1 MEIGRA
7 LGQVAQPPQLLLP
20 DDRVADEDVFDPA
33 ARHHL
38 RLAELRHLNAD
49 GARLD
54 LQPGD
59 LGQLVRLRVR
69 TNATPASAA
78 IAAIRVTFARTV
90 SRSSTTSGVSSTS
103 SARAATRSSS
113 AGSAAMV
120 FTAALYLLTPVCPGV
135 EPRTIRVF
143 VAVTPALRRIVSITR
158 LR

>member
-1 MEIGRA
+1 MPVSSSSSTGIVNPRARAADATPGCHLERVDRRGDGRA
-7 LGQVAQPPQLLLP
+7 LGQVAQPLQLLLP

-49 GARLD
+49 RARLD
-54 LQPGD
+54 LQSGD

-69 TNATPASAA
+69 TQRDAGLAGHRRDPCDV
-78 IAAIRVTFARTV
+78 RPHR
-90 SRSSTTSGVSSTS
+90 SRSITTSGVSSTR

-120 FTAALYLLTPVCPGV
+120 FTAG
-135 EPRTIRVF
+135 
-143 VAVTPALRRIVSITR
+143 SSS
-158 LR
+158 